1 MLRPYMAETVKRHR
15 CAPVIPNHEDFALS
29 SRPIHIMHVLG
40 NFGMGGAEMGVAR
53 LVQGL
58 SGEEMRHSLAI
69 LGADRSLLDELRL
82 ELPCHALGIRGRS
95 YMAFRPLAELFRR
108 ERVDIVHVNN
118 LAPWPDAALAAKLA
132 GCRCVETFH
141 GVEQGLIQF
150 SLPRKLFLRGVFRLS
165 ARVTAVADEAA
176 ELLTTL
182 TGIPRAAV
190 DVIANGID
198 TERFAPVASPE
209 ARRALRRDKGLPEE
223 GLLLGCV
230 AALRPVKNHRGLLR
244 AFAQAVTGT
253 AAAAHLVLVGDGELA
268 GELRE
273 LAETLGIAERVLFLG
288 RRADVA
294 ELLPCFDAFVL
305 NSDTEGLS
313 YAVLEAMAC
322 GLPLIATA
330 VGGNVR
336 LVRDGRQGLLVPVGD
351 GDALAAALA
360 RVLAEP
366 DSLAAMGREA
376 RIMVDTEYGM
386 TAMLARYHN
395 LYRELAG

>member
-1 MLRPYMAETVKRHR
+1 
-15 CAPVIPNHEDFALS
+15 
-29 SRPIHIMHVLG
+29 
-40 NFGMGGAEMGVAR
+40 MGGAEMGVAR

-82 ELPCHALGIRGRS
+82 ELPCHALAIQGRC
-95 YMAFRPLAELFRR
+95 YTAFRPLAALFRR

-141 GVEQGLIQF
+141 GVEQGVLQF
-150 SLPRKLFLRGVFRLS
+150 SLLRKQLLRGVFRLS

-176 ELLTTL
+176 GLLATL

-190 DVIANGID
+190 EVIANGID
-198 TERFAPVASPE
+198 TERFAPVASAE
-209 ARRALRRDKGLPEE
+209 ARRMLRRDKGLPEE
-223 GLLLGCV
+223 GLLFGCV
-230 AALRPVKNHRGLLR
+230 AALRPVKNHEGLLR
-244 AFAQAVTGT
+244 AFARAVKASGV
-253 AAAAHLVLVGDGELA
+253 ASYLVLVGDGERA
-268 GELRE
+268 GALRK
-273 LAETLGIAERVLFLG
+273 LAETLGIAKRVLFLG
-288 RRADVA
+288 RRSDVA

-336 LVRDGRQGLLVPVGD
+336 LVQDERQGLLVPAGD
-351 GDALAAALA
+351 GEALTAALT
-360 RVLAEP
+360 RVMAEP
-366 DSLAAMGREA
+366 ELPAAMGREA
-376 RIMVDTEYGM
+376 RKLIEAEYGM
-386 TAMLARYHN
+386 TAMLVRYHN

>member
-1 MLRPYMAETVKRHR
+1 
-15 CAPVIPNHEDFALS
+15 
-29 SRPIHIMHVLG
+29 MHLLG

-53 LVQGL
+53 LIQGL
-58 SGEEMRHSLAI
+58 SGEDMRHSLAI

-141 GVEQGLIQF
+141 GVEQGVLQF
-150 SLPRKLFLRGVFRLS
+150 SLLRKQLLRGVFRLS

-176 ELLTTL
+176 DLLATL

-209 ARRALRRDKGLPEE
+209 ARRMLRRDKGLPEG
-223 GLLLGCV
+223 GLLFGCV
-230 AALRPVKNHRGLLR
+230 AALRPVKNHRGLLH
-244 AFAQAVTGT
+244 AFAQAVTGR
-253 AAAAHLVLVGDGELA
+253 AVAAHLVLVGDGELA
-268 GELRE
+268 GELCA
-273 LAETLGIAERVLFLG
+273 LAETLRIAERVLFLG

-322 GLPLIATA
+322 ALPLIATA
-330 VGGNVR
+330 VGGNVQ
-336 LVRDGRQGLLVPVGD
+336 LVRDGRQGLLVPIGD

-360 RVLAEP
+360 RVMAEP
-366 DSLAAMGREA
+366 DRLVAMGRESRKKIEA
-376 RIMVDTEYGM
+376 EYGM
-386 TAMLARYHN
+386 TAMLAHYHA
-395 LYRELAG
+395 LYRDLAG

>member
-1 MLRPYMAETVKRHR
+1 
-15 CAPVIPNHEDFALS
+15 
-29 SRPIHIMHVLG
+29 
-40 NFGMGGAEMGVAR
+40 MGGAEMGVAR
-53 LVQGL
+53 LIQGL
-58 SGEEMRHSLAI
+58 NGEEMRHSLAI

-141 GVEQGLIQF
+141 GVEQGVMRF
-150 SLPRKLFLRGVFRLS
+150 SLLRKQLLRGVFRLS

-198 TERFAPVASPE
+198 TKRFAPVASAE
-209 ARRALRRDKGLPEE
+209 ARRMLRRDKGLPEE
-223 GLLLGCV
+223 GLLFGCV

-244 AFAQAVTGT
+244 AFTQAVTGP
-253 AAAAHLVLVGDGELA
+253 AVVAHLVLVGDGELA
-268 GELRE
+268 GELRA

-322 GLPLIATA
+322 ALPLIATA

-336 LVRDGRQGLLVPVGD
+336 LVRDGRQGLLVPIGD

-360 RVLAEP
+360 RVMAEP
-366 DSLAAMGREA
+366 DRLVAMGREA
-376 RIMVDTEYGM
+376 RKKIEAEYGM
-386 TAMLARYHN
+386 TAMLAHYHA